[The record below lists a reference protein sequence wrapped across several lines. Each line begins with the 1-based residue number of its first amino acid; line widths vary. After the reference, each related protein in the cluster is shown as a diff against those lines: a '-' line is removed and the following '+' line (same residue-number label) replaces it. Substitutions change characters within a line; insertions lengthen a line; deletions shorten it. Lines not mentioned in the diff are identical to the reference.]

1 MLRDFTGGTRKF
13 EIVHY
18 SSEDILITS
27 IGNKIKISKRE
38 EESLIKLP
46 IRAYLWVFYFFRLS
60 RRFLRLDKMNLFYV
74 EEKEES
80 IIFYQSKIYSYTNF
94 EGLKK

>member
-1 MLRDFTGGTRKF
+1 MVNYYEISLEELENS

-38 EESLIKLP
+38 ESLIKLP
-46 IRAYLWVFYFFRLS
+46 IRAYLWVFLFFS
-60 RRFLRLDKMNLFYV
+60 
-74 EEKEES
+74 
-80 IIFYQSKIYSYTNF
+80 T
-94 EGLKK
+94 